1 MLKIKGAK
9 KKEKLEKV
17 KPAVS
22 KVKTKQAKPPKIRGQ
37 SIGSRLN
44 VIFTMSLVVMMT
56 VIVGF
61 ISIFNM
67 NLLEKDFLESC
78 NYNINAIIALKD
90 NKIQEAYS
98 VTSELAASAPLASA
112 LASNGPYGYVQAVAP
127 YRNNKA
133 VEVLIV
139 SLDKRQI
146 YSSSEMLSS
155 AIGAD
160 YVTQALGGTASS
172 FVDIINGSHLAAISV
187 EPVYKSSKVVGAII
201 VANSLDD
208 QDEMN
213 ALKATSGADYTVL
226 LNDMRLVTT
235 LEVDGTS
242 QNGTQLSP
250 EVYDVVYNQ
259 GVRYSGKTILMGQ
272 HYMVNYE
279 PLFNQQGTVV
289 GALFS
294 GRNLASVKQQ
304 NLTMTIAAAIIGLF
318 LFAITDF
325 LLLAFVR
332 RSIVRPLNRIVDLS
346 GQVAGGNLGL
356 SATLDENY
364 TYAKNDEIGRVFF
377 AQIQTVHALRAYI
390 GEIDRV
396 LNDLAEG
403 KLTTQV
409 QQEYR
414 GDLIGIK
421 DALTQ
426 VQQKLINNMTR
437 INEAASVLANSAD
450 EIAASSQSLAQGA
463 AEQAGSV
470 EELNATI
477 DGVYHNVKN
486 TAEHARSAS
495 EKTEQVGH
503 EVALGDQRVREMIE
517 AMNEISEASGKIEK
531 INKTIEDIAFQTN
544 ILALNAAV
552 EAARAGAA
560 GKGFAVVA
568 DEVRNLAGKSAEAAR
583 DTTALI
589 QNSLK
594 AISAGSEKA
603 GETAEV
609 MRNVVS
615 AVNVVVGT
623 IEGISHANEQ
633 QAVALGQIQSGM
645 SQIAKVVSTTSA
657 SAEESAA
664 TAQELTAQARLLEE
678 LVSAFQLN

>member
-294 GRNLASVKQQ
+294 GRNLASGKQQ

-377 AQIQTVHALRAYI
+377 AQIQTVHAL
-390 GEIDRV
+390 RV

-568 DEVRNLAGKSAEAAR
+568 DELRNLAGKSAEAAR

>member
-1 MLKIKGAK
+1 MLNIKGAK
-9 KKEKLEKV
+9 KKEKNQKV

-22 KVKTKQAKPPKIRGQ
+22 KGKAKPPKLSKTAGQ

-44 VIFTMSLVVMMT
+44 VLFTASLVVMVA
-56 VIVGF
+56 VIVSF

-67 NLLEKDFLESC
+67 KLLEKDFLESC
-78 NYNINAIIALKD
+78 NYNINSIIALKD
-90 NKIQEAYS
+90 KKIKEAFGI
-98 VTSELAASAPLASA
+98 TSELAAMAPLASA
-112 LASNGPYGYVQAVAP
+112 LSSNGPYGYVQAVAP
-127 YRNNKA
+127 YRTNKT
-133 VEVLIV
+133 VDILIV
-139 SLDKRQI
+139 GQDGRQT
-146 YSSSEMLSS
+146 YSSSEKISS
-155 AIGAD
+155 VLGSD
-160 YVTQALGGTASS
+160 YVTQALGGTAGS
-172 FVDIINGSHLAAISV
+172 FVDIVNESNLAAISS
-187 EPVYKSSKVVGAII
+187 EPIYKGGKVVGAVI
-201 VANSLDD
+201 VTNSPED
-208 QDEMN
+208 QN
-213 ALKATSGADYTVL
+213 QIQVLKETSGADYTVL
-226 LNDMRLVTT
+226 LNDTRLVTT
-235 LEVDGTS
+235 LEVDGVR
-242 QNGTQLSP
+242 QYGTHISP
-250 EVYDVVYNQ
+250 DIYNVVYNQ
-259 GVRYSGKTILMGQ
+259 GMRYSGKTLLTGQ

-279 PLFNQQGTVV
+279 PLLNRQGTVV

-304 NLTMTIAAAIIGLF
+304 NLTMTIAAAIIGFF
-318 LFAITDF
+318 LFVITDF
-325 LLLAFVR
+325 LLLGFVR

-356 SATLDENY
+356 SATLDEHY
-364 TYAKNDEIGRVFF
+364 AHAKNDEIGRVFF
-377 AQIQTVHALRAYI
+377 AQLETVHALRAYI
-390 GEIDRV
+390 GEIDRI

-403 KLTTQV
+403 KLTTQA
-409 QQEYR
+409 QQDYK
-414 GDLIGIK
+414 GDFIGIK
-421 DALTQ
+421 GALTQ
-426 VQQKLINNMTR
+426 VQQKLIDNMTK
-437 INEAASVLANSAD
+437 INEAASILANSAG

-463 AEQAGSV
+463 TEQAGSV

-477 DGVYHNVKN
+477 DGVYHNVKS

-517 AMNEISEASGKIEK
+517 AMNEISEASGKIDK
-531 INKTIEDIAFQTN
+531 INRTIEDIAFQTN

-568 DEVRNLAGKSAEAAR
+568 DEVRSLAGKSAEAAR

-594 AISAGSEKA
+594 AIAAGSQKA

-615 AVNVVVGT
+615 AVNVVVDT
-623 IEGISHANEQ
+623 IEGISNANEQ
-633 QAVALGQIQSGM
+633 QAVALGQIQGGM
-645 SQIAKVVSTTSA
+645 AQIAKVVSTTSA